1 MDTIFSVP
9 VTEKQSNRILIMK
22 SNVNNMSTLPTSAP
36 PAAKGNVQAWIYDQ
50 IFAAILEQRLA
61 PDTKLAEDTLG
72 EIFGVSRTV
81 IRTVLQRLS
90 HDHVVEIRPNRGAVV
105 ASLSIEEVRD
115 VFEARRVIE
124 NGAIELACQR
134 REKNDISV
142 LKSLVEKE
150 QAAFEGNDKGAW
162 IRLSGEFH
170 LALANIAG
178 NETLGDTLRSL
189 VSRTSLAIS
198 QYETPGR
205 SACSQKEHF
214 AIIQAIEAGDI
225 KAAQREMTRHLAE
238 CEAKLDLE
246 EQDSGSD
253 LHAIFSDVRV
263 RNDKMDQQS

>member
-1 MDTIFSVP
+1 
-9 VTEKQSNRILIMK
+9 MK
-22 SNVNNMSTLPTSAP
+22 TNANNMATLPTSAP
-36 PAAKGNVQAWIYDQ
+36 PSAKGNVQAWIYDQ
-50 IFAAILEQRLA
+50 VFAAILEQRLA

-134 REKNDISV
+134 REKADISA
-142 LKSLVEKE
+142 LKTLVKNE
-150 QAAFEGNDKGAW
+150 QAAFEGDDKGAW

-198 QYETPGR
+198 QYETPGQ

-214 AIIQAIEAGDI
+214 AIIDAIDAGDVN
-225 KAAQREMTRHLAE
+225 AAQHEMTQHLAE
-238 CEAKLDLE
+238 CEAKLDLD
-246 EQDSGSD
+246 EQENGTD
-253 LHAIFSDVRV
+253 LRAIFSNVRTSSV
-263 RNDKMDQQS
+263 RASNEKSGNLI

>member
-1 MDTIFSVP
+1 
-9 VTEKQSNRILIMK
+9 
-22 SNVNNMSTLPTSAP
+22 MSTQENTQESTREHTVASLTTTAP
-36 PAAKGNVQAWIYDQ
+36 PAAKGNVQGWIYDQ

-81 IRTVLQRLS
+81 IRAVLQRLS

-105 ASLSIEEVRD
+105 ASLSIAEVQD

-124 NGAIELACQR
+124 NGALDLACKR
-134 REKNDISV
+134 RSKNDV
-142 LKSLVEKE
+142 ADLKMLVARE
-150 QAAFEGNDKGAW
+150 QDAFEGDDKSAW

-170 LALANIAG
+170 LQLAAISG
-178 NETLGDTLRSL
+178 NKSLSDMLRTL